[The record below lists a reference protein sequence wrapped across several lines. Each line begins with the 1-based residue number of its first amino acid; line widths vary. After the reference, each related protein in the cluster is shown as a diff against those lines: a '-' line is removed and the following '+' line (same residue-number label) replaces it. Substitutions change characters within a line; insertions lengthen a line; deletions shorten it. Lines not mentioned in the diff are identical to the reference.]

1 MPWILLAIAGG
12 LEAIW
17 ALGLREIH
25 GFSSLL
31 PSLITVVAM
40 LGGFALL
47 AQAARASRRWPVAV
61 IYVAMGMFG
70 VVTPAVFWLQQ
81 GISPS
86 GIGCLLAITGGIVS
100 LQFVNRAEQQKT
112 RDN

>member
-12 LEAIW
+12 LETIW

-31 PSLITVVAM
+31 PGLVTVTAM

-47 AQAARASRRWPVAV
+47 AQAIRTPRRWPASAVYVVAGV
-61 IYVAMGMFG
+61 IG
-70 VVTPAVFWLQQ
+70 VVMPAAFWLQQ
-81 GISPS
+81 GISPA

-100 LQFVNRAEQQKT
+100 LQFVSRAEQEKPH
-112 RDN
+112 DN

>member
-12 LEAIW
+12 LETIW

-31 PSLITVVAM
+31 PSLITVIAM

-47 AQAARASRRWPVAV
+47 AQAIRAPRRWPVTAV
-61 IYVAMGMFG
+61 YAVTGTLG
-70 VVTPAVFWLQQ
+70 VVMPAAFWLQQ
-81 GISPS
+81 GISPV

-100 LQFVNRAEQQKT
+100 LQFVRRTEQREP